1 MFTIPVDDFM
11 QSLEHI
17 GWFVKKRNTRK
28 EMAFWN
34 HVCYYFSF
42 NSLEF
47 PFWSCW
53 FLISLPLP
61 NPLCSSQLCCFL
73 LSCTLFCLPIW
84 WQTIHCCRR
93 VCCCAAACSNSEKDS
108 DWESENSHLLFDFR
122 WSLAGSSQGLELCFE
137 QSTAMQQTKANKPSS
152 AVTKMAR
159 SYEEIPHHKKL
170 LRFTHIHSR
179 EVIICPERDTGM

>member
-84 WQTIHCCRR
+84 WRTAPPLLLQFQKKIARLRIWEFSSTVWLQMELGGQQPGPWAMLWAEHCYAADEGKQTIFGSDKNGQIIRR
-93 VCCCAAACSNSEKDS
+93 NPAS
-108 DWESENSHLLFDFR
+108 
-122 WSLAGSSQGLELCFE
+122 
-137 QSTAMQQTKANKPSS
+137 
-152 AVTKMAR
+152 
-159 SYEEIPHHKKL
+159 
-170 LRFTHIHSR
+170 
-179 EVIICPERDTGM
+179 